1 MQCGD
6 MDELNDTGIAD
17 LLLIYS
23 VKSHLI
29 AVRPE
34 LERLVV
40 IDDARPRL
48 SFPTSQGLIVVA
60 KSDTSDTGIWTVSGP
75 GIGVKAPRPSTAEL
89 ASTAL
94 IAYESARARLPS
106 AA

>member
-1 MQCGD
+1 
-6 MDELNDTGIAD
+6 MDELTDTGIAD

-40 IDDARPRL
+40 IDDVRPRL
-48 SFPTSQGLIVVA
+48 SFPTRQGLVIVA
-60 KSDTSDTGIWTVSGP
+60 KSDTTDAGIWTVSGP
-75 GIGVKAPRPSTAEL
+75 GIGVKAPRASTADL

-94 IAYESARARLPS
+94 IAYESSRARLPS